1 MVCTLVNNDI
11 CHHCG
16 CNFMDLQCNKFWP
29 LWWWILLS
37 IRVQTML
44 NHCPFVFLGQ
54 YWGQIKPFLGVWL
67 RSWHLD
73 ASNVVWTIANWL
85 IRLWQYCQLW
95 WKTPDSLTASLQSE
109 VQMGMCKFRGFTY
122 FSHKQLP
129 IEHKGGCAWKNWKV

>member
-1 MVCTLVNNDI
+1 MVCIQWTMIFVITVVVILWTCKATNFD
-11 CHHCG
+11 HCG
-16 CNFMDLQCNKFWP
+16 DEYCWP
-29 LWWWILLS
+29 DHAKPLS
-37 IRVQTML
+37 I
-44 NHCPFVFLGQ
+44 CFLGQ
-54 YWGQIKPFLGVWL
+54 YWGQIKPFLGAWL

-73 ASNVVWTIANWL
+73 ASNVFWTMANWL